1 MENKSYTKQKTGHV
15 QNGQADIGLISV
27 IMAAYNA
34 EQTIAQAI
42 KSVLMQTYKNLELII
57 VDDCSTDDTISVIS
71 SFKDERIRLIRNE
84 KNSGVSYTR
93 QRAAKNANG
102 RWIAVLDSDDAW
114 ANTKLELQANVQ
126 METNASLLF
135 TGSAFMNAY
144 GEKIGWELHVP
155 PEIDYRKLLKQNLIS
170 NSSVLVKKALYL
182 KYINSDKNSDLAHEE
197 FVCWLRMLK
206 DGYIAYGIDQPLLI
220 YRLSGNSKSGNKL
233 KAAKMNWNTYRA
245 VGLSFPASCY
255 YMFWYTVNGLKKYK
269 NLK

>member
-1 MENKSYTKQKTGHV
+1 M

-170 NSSVLVKKALYL
+170 NSSVLV
-182 KYINSDKNSDLAHEE
+182 
-197 FVCWLRMLK
+197 
-206 DGYIAYGIDQPLLI
+206 IAYGIDQPLLI

>member
-1 MENKSYTKQKTGHV
+1 MENKLYMEPTTTHV
-15 QNGQADIGLISV
+15 QKEQSDIGLISV

-34 EQTIAQAI
+34 DQTIAQAI
-42 KSVLMQTYKNLELII
+42 HSVLTQTYKNLELII
-57 VDDCSTDDTISVIS
+57 VDDCSTDTTIQVIS
-71 SFKDERIRLIRNE
+71 SFNDKRIRLICNE

-114 ANTKLELQANVQ
+114 TNTKLELQANVQ
-126 METNASLLF
+126 KETNASLLF
-135 TGSAFMNAY
+135 TGSAFMDVY
-144 GEKIGWELHVP
+144 GEKIDWELHVP
-155 PEIDYRKLLKQNLIS
+155 PKIDYHKLLRQNLIS

-182 KYINSDKNSDLAHEE
+182 KYSNSDKNSDLAHED

-245 VGLSFPASCY
+245 VGLSLPASCY
-255 YMFWYTVNGLKKYK
+255 YMLWYTVNGLKKYK

>member
-1 MENKSYTKQKTGHV
+1 M

-155 PEIDYRKLLKQNLIS
+155 PEIDYRKLLIQNLIS
-170 NSSVLVKKALYL
+170 TIK
-182 KYINSDKNSDLAHEE
+182 
-197 FVCWLRMLK
+197 
-206 DGYIAYGIDQPLLI
+206 
-220 YRLSGNSKSGNKL
+220 
-233 KAAKMNWNTYRA
+233 
-245 VGLSFPASCY
+245 
-255 YMFWYTVNGLKKYK
+255 
-269 NLK
+269 

>member
-102 RWIAVLDSDDAW
+102 RWIA
-114 ANTKLELQANVQ
+114 
-126 METNASLLF
+126 
-135 TGSAFMNAY
+135 
-144 GEKIGWELHVP
+144 
-155 PEIDYRKLLKQNLIS
+155 
-170 NSSVLVKKALYL
+170 SVLVKKALYL
-182 KYINSDKNSDLAHEE
+182 KYINSDKNSDLAHED